1 MSNAYLGYFLV
12 SLDRPVAKEDAPL
25 VIVLTPST
33 RGPGPIARPDR
44 YHFPNGPKV
53 SIAAGGT
60 SGEIIVEAL
69 NDNVVS
75 STQYVAVELAV
86 DRSNN
91 ALLAPYPFA
100 SMPLY
105 DNDFWTWEDI
115 SDSPSPTTDS
125 GSIGTLSYNYTMKS
139 EAFATGQQVVCRA
152 STALKATIDDAYLP
166 WWDTTLQV
174 AATQQVSFAI
184 DRNDPSGTIRVVRG
198 GVDEDTK
205 DDAATA
211 IGVTVSPAN
220 NPNDRVRTALIT
232 FEMNV
237 GVKTKYVK
245 TGSWTGSGSELG
257 GKDVTNDFGTF
268 STSVTFQGTTESQK
282 GMSRKVTKQYTVSA
296 TVTELDDE

>member
-1 MSNAYLGYFLV
+1 M
-12 SLDRPVAKEDAPL
+12 
-25 VIVLTPST
+25 
-33 RGPGPIARPDR
+33 
-44 YHFPNGPKV
+44 
-53 SIAAGGT
+53 
-60 SGEIIVEAL
+60 
-69 NDNVVS
+69 
-75 STQYVAVELAV
+75 
-86 DRSNN
+86 
-91 ALLAPYPFA
+91 
-100 SMPLY
+100 
-105 DNDFWTWEDI
+105 
-115 SDSPSPTTDS
+115 
-125 GSIGTLSYNYTMKS
+125 
-139 EAFATGQQVVCRA
+139 
-152 STALKATIDDAYLP
+152 
-166 WWDTTLQV
+166 
-174 AATQQVSFAI
+174 SFAI

-282 GMSRKVTKQYTVSA
+282 GMSRTVTKQYTVSA